1 MRKLVLIIIAIAIC
15 GAAVWLGTKYR
26 PSATASVGPDA
37 TTATTTNRTADDAGA
52 PAPEGTGKTPRV
64 FQRHPHAKTGDTEQT
79 DIWDSQIDAI
89 LASQAPDAEIAD
101 KLLKLYPQMP
111 TNAQADLFL
120 EITPRVTDE
129 NYSKLSG
136 ILTNSTTTGEV
147 LDTLLNDLVDRPD
160 KIRLPVFLDVMRT
173 TDNPKSPDAHDLLEA
188 ILGEDY
194 GVDWD
199 TWSKKISEW
208 MTAHPE

>member
-1 MRKLVLIIIAIAIC
+1 MRKLVLILIAIVIC

-26 PSATASVGPDA
+26 PSVMTPEA
-37 TTATTTNRTADDAGA
+37 TTAPATNPTTGDASPTNPDA
-52 PAPEGTGKTPRV
+52 TGKTPRI
-64 FQRHPHAKTGDTEQT
+64 FQHRQHSNAGNADPMEV
-79 DIWDSQIDAI
+79 WDNQIDAI
-89 LASQAPDAEIAD
+89 LASPAPDAEIAD
-101 KLLKLYPQMP
+101 QLLKIYPQMP

-120 EITPRVTDE
+120 EITPRVPDE

-136 ILTNSTTTGEV
+136 ILTNATTTPEV
-147 LDTLLNDLVDRPD
+147 LDTLLTDLVDRPD
-160 KIRLPVFLDVMRT
+160 KVRLPVFLEVMRT
-173 TDNPKSPDAHDLLEA
+173 TDNPKSQEAHDLLEV

-194 GVDWD
+194 GEDWD

>member
-37 TTATTTNRTADDAGA
+37 TTAPTNTLTGDADS
-52 PAPEGTGKTPRV
+52 PPPEATGKTPRA
-64 FQRHPHAKTGDTEQT
+64 FQRHAHFKTGDTEQT
-79 DIWDSQIDAI
+79 DIWDNQVDAI
-89 LASQAPDAEIAD
+89 LASQAPEAEIAD

-111 TNAQADLFL
+111 TNAQADLFM
-120 EITPRVTDE
+120 EITPRVSDE

-136 ILTNSTTTGEV
+136 ILTNSLTNPEV
-147 LDTLLNDLVDRPD
+147 LETLLTDLVDRPD
-160 KIRLPVFLDVMRT
+160 KIRLPIFLDVMRT

-194 GVDWD
+194 GEDWD